1 MIQKIITIP
10 NPLLRQK
17 SKPVGK
23 IDKKIEKVIADLLE
37 TVKNASEPEG
47 LGLSAIQIGQ
57 LLRIFVAKTGKNF
70 RVFINPKITFSSKE
84 TLKKVLKKEQQFFEG
99 CLSIPGIYG
108 FVDRPYQIKME
119 WQDEKGRKHSRTFTN
134 RNSVCLQHELDHS
147 EGILFIDHILKQKGS
162 PRGEAG
168 KIYELKKN
176 QKGEDLFEE
185 VEL

>member
-1 MIQKIITIP
+1 MAVRKIITIP

-23 IDKKIEKVIADLLE
+23 IDKKIKKVIANLLE

-57 LLRIFVAKTGKNF
+57 LLRIFVAKAGKNF
-70 RVFINPKITFSSKE
+70 SVFINPKIIFASKE

-99 CLSIPGIYG
+99 CLSLPNIYG
-108 FVDRPYQIKME
+108 FVDRSYQIKLE
-119 WQDEKGRKHSRTFTN
+119 WLDEKGQKKSQSFKN
-134 RNSVCLQHELDHS
+134 RSAICLQHELDHLD
-147 EGILFIDHILKQKGS
+147 GILFVDRILKQK
-162 PRGEAG
+162 G
-168 KIYELKKN
+168 KIYELKKDK
-176 QKGEDLFEE
+176 KGKDFFEK

>member
-1 MIQKIITIP
+1 MIRKIITIP

-37 TVKNASEPEG
+37 TVKNTSEPKG
-47 LGLSAIQIGQ
+47 LGLSAVQINQ
-57 LLRIFVAKTGKNF
+57 PLRIFVAKTGKNF
-70 RVFINPKITFSSKE
+70 GIFINPKITFSSKE

-99 CLSIPGIYG
+99 CLSVPRIYG
-108 FVDRPYQIKME
+108 FVNRPYQIKFE
-119 WQDEKGRKHSRTFTN
+119 WLDEKGKKKSQSFKDRLAI
-134 RNSVCLQHELDHS
+134 CLQHELDHLD
-147 EGILFIDHILKQKGS
+147 GILFIDRLVKQK
-162 PRGEAG
+162 G